1 MRSQQLAMCHFV
13 RADQRKKQGYKSDVS
28 LKRGVQI
35 ICILEMMP
43 LFIYIDT
50 KSHY

>member
-28 LKRGVQI
+28 LKRGTNN
-35 ICILEMMP
+35 LYP
-43 LFIYIDT
+43 GNDATLYI
-50 KSHY
+50 